1 MNVRHRNERI
11 GDWRRK
17 CTLAWR
23 VVCCG
28 VTVAVLVVFAWRL
41 GQGIERV
48 RQGEITS
55 AQMLQEM
62 DEWLR
67 GKENKTEGND

>member
-1 MNVRHRNERI
+1 MRQKKGRI
-11 GDWRRK
+11 GNWRCK

>member
-1 MNVRHRNERI
+1 MNVRHRNGRI

-17 CTLAWR
+17 CATAWR
-23 VVCCG
+23 ALCCG

-55 AQMLQEM
+55 AQMIQDM

>member
-1 MNVRHRNERI
+1 M
-11 GDWRRK
+11 
-17 CTLAWR
+17 LAWR

-28 VTVAVLVVFAWRL
+28 VTVAVLVVFTWRL